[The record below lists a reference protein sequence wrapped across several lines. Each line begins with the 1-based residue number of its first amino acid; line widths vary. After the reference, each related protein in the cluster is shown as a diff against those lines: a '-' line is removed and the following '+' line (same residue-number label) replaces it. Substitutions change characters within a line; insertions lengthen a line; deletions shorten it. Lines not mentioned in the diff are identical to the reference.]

1 MEVVWGDR
9 PVAFSRGQKWI
20 AILLLAWNLIGVAA
34 LVSQAT
40 MDFDTLA
47 RTDPHQ
53 ARMFLTMPSWA
64 WAAYGIA
71 VIASVIG
78 SVALLRRKAIAVRMF
93 ALSLAAMLLQFGRT
107 FLATDLIAVKG
118 WSAVAFP
125 AFIVALGLF
134 ALWFASRLRGE
145 GKLN

>member
-1 MEVVWGDR
+1 MT
-9 PVAFSRGQKWI
+9 FSRGQKWI

-40 MDFDTLA
+40 MDFEALA
-47 RTDPHQ
+47 RTDPYQ
-53 ARMFLTMPSWA
+53 AQMFLTMPSWA

-78 SVALLRRKAIAVRMF
+78 SVALLLRKAIAVRMF
-93 ALSLAAMLLQFGRT
+93 ALSLVAMLAQFGRT

-118 WSAVAFP
+118 WGAAAFP

-134 ALWFASRLRGE
+134 ALWFAWRMKSEGRLG
-145 GKLN
+145 